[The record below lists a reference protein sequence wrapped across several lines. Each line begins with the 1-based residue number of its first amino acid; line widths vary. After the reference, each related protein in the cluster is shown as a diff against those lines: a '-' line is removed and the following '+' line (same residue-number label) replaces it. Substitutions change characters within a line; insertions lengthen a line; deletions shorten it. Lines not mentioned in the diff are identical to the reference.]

1 VDKSEPPGLASAVE
15 RIPLVEP
22 SIWIAQAALLG
33 SAFVLLALAL
43 HVKDLIRAI
52 AAFATGSALIAAS
65 FFLLDAPFAGALEL
79 TVGAGL
85 VAVLFLVAVTLTG
98 GREEPEATP

>member
-1 VDKSEPPGLASAVE
+1 MAAEPFL
-15 RIPLVEP
+15 
-22 SIWIAQAALLG
+22 WIAQATLLG

-52 AAFATGSALIAAS
+52 AAFATGSALIAAG
-65 FFLLDAPFAGALEL
+65 FFVLAAPFAGALEL

-85 VAVLFLVAVTLTG
+85 MAVLFLVAVTLTG
-98 GREEPEATP
+98 QTDDAGVSS

>member
-1 VDKSEPPGLASAVE
+1 MAGEPFL
-15 RIPLVEP
+15 
-22 SIWIAQAALLG
+22 WIAQAALLG

-52 AAFATGSALIAAS
+52 AAFATGSALVAAS

-85 VAVLFLVAVTLTG
+85 IAVLFLVAVSLTG
-98 GREEPEATP
+98 ETDDVGVSS